1 MTSNAETDQTFWA
14 EAAPGQEA
22 ATTLL
27 MRRTRARE
35 AWRCGIDLGDS
46 QALADMPPPD
56 APELA
61 RRAWELSAPLG
72 EMLTWGGDTRVI
84 VDPATGL
91 NAYGCSPVP
100 RPNAITFASTTA
112 TSISDHAFAAAGAA
126 RHRLLKAAIAGDSDA
141 AAIADMGTVRTRLRQ
156 VLNLGDA
163 DIALCPSGTD
173 GELYAVEIARDG
185 RPLVNILVGPEE
197 TGSGVPKAAAFC
209 HFAAVTA
216 IGAAVQIGKKVDGL
230 VEDITVPAIA
240 LRNAQGEPRALE
252 EIDAEI
258 IALVAE
264 AHKNGAKILLHVVDA
279 SKTGLSAPSIGCVAA
294 LKQRY
299 GDDLDVA
306 IDACQMRLWPTT
318 LRHYVDQG
326 LMVLMTASKFIT
338 APPFAAALIVP
349 PHLGAR
355 IRRRALPSHGL
366 GDYVGQGDWPLGWPQ
381 PLGIRRARPNIG
393 LLLRWQAGLAEMDR
407 LYAVPPDD
415 ARAILTQFMAAITEA
430 LRTRST
436 LRAVIQPPKPAIGD
450 PVFDHL
456 STILTFEVL
465 GPEGPLAVDDLRLL
479 YRLLNTDLGPGVLSH
494 ACHIGQP
501 VQMGATAG
509 LRLSAGARL
518 VYDCHQAP
526 ERLDREIA
534 EAILILDKLDA
545 IMSDWARWK
554 S

>member
-1 MTSNAETDQTFWA
+1 MTQTPDPDQAFWA
-14 EAAPGQEA
+14 DAAPDQEV
-22 ATTLL
+22 ATALL

-35 AWRCGIDLGDS
+35 AWRCGIDVGDTV
-46 QALADMPPPD
+46 ALADHPPKD
-56 APELA
+56 APDLV
-61 RRAWELSAPLG
+61 RRAWELAAPLG

-100 RPNAITFASTTA
+100 RPRAITFASTTA

-126 RHRLLKAAIAGDSDA
+126 RHRLLKAAIGGDSDA
-141 AAIADMGTVRTRLRQ
+141 AAIAEMGTVRTRLRQ
-156 VLNLGDA
+156 VLNLSDA

-197 TGSGVPKAAAFC
+197 TGGGVPKAAAFC

-216 IGAAVQIGKKVDGL
+216 IGATVKIGQKIDGL
-230 VEDITVPAIA
+230 LDPITVPTIA
-240 LRNAQGEPRALE
+240 LRNAQGEPRALA

-258 IALVAE
+258 STRVAD
-264 AHKNGAKILLHVVDA
+264 AHKLGAKILLHVVDA
-279 SKTGLSAPSIGCVAA
+279 SKTGLSAPSAACVTA
-294 LKQRY
+294 LKQRF
-299 GDDLDVA
+299 GDDLDVV

-318 LRHYVDQG
+318 LKHYVDQG
-326 LMVLMTASKFIT
+326 FMVLMTASKFIT

-349 PHLGAR
+349 ANLGAR

-381 PLGIRRARPNIG
+381 PLGVKRARPNIG

-407 LYAVPPDD
+407 LYPVPPDD
-415 ARAILTQFMAAITEA
+415 ARAILSRFMAAITAA
-430 LRTRST
+430 LGTRTT
-436 LRAVIQPPKPAIGD
+436 VRAVIQPPKAAIGD

-465 GPEGPLAVDDLRLL
+465 GPDGPLAVDDLRLL
-479 YRLLNTDLGPGVLSH
+479 YRLLNTDLGPGILGH

-501 VQMGATAG
+501 VQMGAIAG

-518 VYDCHQAP
+518 VYDCHKAP
-526 ERLDREIA
+526 DRLDREIA